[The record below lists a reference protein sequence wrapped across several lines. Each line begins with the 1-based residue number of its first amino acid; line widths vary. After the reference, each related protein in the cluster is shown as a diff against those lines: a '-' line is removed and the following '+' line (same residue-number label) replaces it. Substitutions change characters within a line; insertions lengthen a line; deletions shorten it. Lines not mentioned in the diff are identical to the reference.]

1 MKSDKIII
9 QQPQPFDLV
18 DRKILIAGL
27 AVGFEGTISLYI
39 GDGHYEV
46 ESFATTGATS
56 LRQFQAVVE
65 IPEEIQFKLD
75 RITLLAIDDSAGCE
89 EAPCPSVTIPLLF
102 APRILEGYTG
112 FWFHRVQ
119 KGETLSSL
127 AQQYYNDS
135 TKWKVIYRA
144 NIDTISNP
152 DIIYP
157 GQLLRILRND

>member
-1 MKSDKIII
+1 MQTHNIII

-46 ESFATTGATS
+46 ESFATTGGTS
-56 LRQFQAVVE
+56 LRQFQASVE

-75 RITLLAIDDSAGCE
+75 RITLLASDDSAGCE
-89 EAPCPSVTIPLLF
+89 EAPCPSVTVPLLF
-102 APRILEGYTG
+102 GPRILEGYSG
-112 FWFHRVQ
+112 FWFHTVQ
-119 KGETLSSL
+119 SGETLSSL
-127 AQQYYNDS
+127 ARKYYNDT

-157 GQLLRILRND
+157 GQHLRILRND